1 LIPRF
6 ASRGAAQ
13 PLDVVNANPASAI
26 KKVAFQQFPGRL
38 QQSRLLSV
46 IAQSKEFDCS
56 SKLTAKQ
63 TARDQI
69 GW

>member
-1 LIPRF
+1 MVAGLHNQK
-6 ASRGAAQ
+6 SR
-13 PLDVVNANPASAI
+13 LSA
-26 KKVAFQQFPGRL
+26 FPGRL
-38 QQSRLLSV
+38 QQSELVSV

-69 GW
+69 G